1 MSCLVI
7 INCIEFQTGHYPYL
21 QTNADTSQLFD
32 CTIVCQEILKFSQTN
47 IIYLKQ
53 CALSTIEPV
62 KESFITVFLWN
73 TSSLS
78 QHILYLWNL
87 TAVLAKISNVSSVWF
102 FFLLVR
108 WLFEYSG
115 LGLWCLVPLSTIFKL
130 HLGGQ
135 FYWSRKTE

>member
-1 MSCLVI
+1 VSCLVI

-102 FFLLVR
+102 FFLWPVWNSIQLIITRQLTGLEELSRMIFLV
-108 WLFEYSG
+108 ENS
-115 LGLWCLVPLSTIFKL
+115 K
-130 HLGGQ
+130 
-135 FYWSRKTE
+135 